1 MFKLKDIASGV
12 KRVVGRFKQ
21 AITPQRDVDDE
32 PKPNLF
38 LGQHTDALKNARRK
52 AKKLIG
58 ARQFRIRT
66 KALRRVQK
74 FDASNLA

>member
-1 MFKLKDIASGV
+1 MFKLGNIAGGV

-21 AITPQRDVDDE
+21 ALTPQPVEE

-38 LGQHTDALKNARRK
+38 LGQHTDAVKNARRK
-52 AKKLIG
+52 AKRLVG

-66 KALRRVQK
+66 KALRRLHK
-74 FDASNLA
+74 LDAELGL